1 MKFFKSFILCCS
13 FAIIFTMF
21 GGEVR
26 SQSQVSGSDLP
37 DYKNWELTADKIEQV
52 IVAEE
57 VSSKDLDRL
66 RETLS
71 EWITLFSIG
80 K

>member
-1 MKFFKSFILCCS
+1 
-13 FAIIFTMF
+13 MF

-26 SQSQVSGSDLP
+26 SQSEVSGSDLP

-57 VSSKDLDRL
+57 VSSKDLDAL

-71 EWITLFSIG
+71 EWRTLFSIG
-80 K
+80 KELNSQRIIRINNQLSALG